1 MKKLALIA
9 LLLCACM
16 TLCACDALSA
26 LSYSIT
32 GEIINPVDGF
42 SRGGDKS
49 TLVFGGSTYIL
60 IEELN
65 GDFDFSVGEES
76 LLLGETS
83 NFPFFTNFYYY
94 ANKTENADYIAGASG
109 LPATFVYL
117 REDLYT
123 DPLLYVLQNTDY
135 EFDFSSAFTVTDEVS
150 FKKDIKG
157 QDRRDAK
164 LKFYVKGF
172 PELVA
177 SVTVY
182 EINGKWYYVDNDE
195 VFALSESFLG
205 AVTQSDLL

>member
-1 MKKLALIA
+1 M
-9 LLLCACM
+9 
-16 TLCACDALSA
+16 
-26 LSYSIT
+26 
-32 GEIINPVDGF
+32 
-42 SRGGDKS
+42 
-49 TLVFGGSTYIL
+49 
-60 IEELN
+60 
-65 GDFDFSVGEES
+65 
-76 LLLGETS
+76 
-83 NFPFFTNFYYY
+83 
-94 ANKTENADYIAGASG
+94 
-109 LPATFVYL
+109 PATFVYL

-135 EFDFSSAFTVTDEVS
+135 EFDFSSAFKGTDEVS

-195 VFALSESFLG
+195 AFALSESFLG
-205 AVTQSDLL
+205 AVTQSGLL